1 MSLKQRLIS
10 AQEIVKKYNIT
21 YQALNHYTNFGL
33 LNVVAKRSNVRLY
46 DEEEV
51 QRRLTKI
58 AQLASDGFPLRLI
71 RKALNDELA
80 V

>member
-1 MSLKQRLIS
+1 MSSKERLIS
-10 AQEIVKKYNIT
+10 AQEITKKHNIT
-21 YQALNHYTNFGL
+21 YQTLNHYTNFGL

-51 QRRLTKI
+51 QRRLAKI
-58 AQLASDGFPLRLI
+58 AQLASAGFPLRLI
-71 RKALNDELA
+71 RKTLNNEIS

>member
-1 MSLKQRLIS
+1 MSLKEKLIS
-10 AQEIVKKYNIT
+10 AQEIVKKHNIT

-58 AQLASDGFPLRLI
+58 VQLASAGFPLQLI
-71 RKALNDELA
+71 RKALNDELS